1 MSYER
6 IKRRLEKM
14 KSMADPSSPEIRQAL
29 IRIGSVLQAEI
40 RLNIGRQK
48 IIDQGYLL
56 NSVKYRIDQSKAV
69 ARLEV
74 GPEGI
79 KYAAMNEFGGP
90 MTQKQVRAMFAALR
104 ERGKVPGRV
113 GGKGVVT
120 INKDQTGFWRAR
132 PFMRPAF
139 QKHAGFIVDL
149 LREIGK
155 A

>member
-6 IKRRLEKM
+6 INRRLKKM

-29 IRIGSVLQAEI
+29 LRIGQVLKAEI
-40 RLNIGRQK
+40 RINIGREK
-48 IIDQGYLL
+48 IIDRSGLIT
-56 NSVKYRIDQSKAV
+56 SIDYRLDQSKAI
-69 ARLEV
+69 ARLQV
-74 GPEGI
+74 GSFGI
-79 KYAAMNEFGGP
+79 KYAAINEFGGP

-132 PFMRPAF
+132 PFIRPAF